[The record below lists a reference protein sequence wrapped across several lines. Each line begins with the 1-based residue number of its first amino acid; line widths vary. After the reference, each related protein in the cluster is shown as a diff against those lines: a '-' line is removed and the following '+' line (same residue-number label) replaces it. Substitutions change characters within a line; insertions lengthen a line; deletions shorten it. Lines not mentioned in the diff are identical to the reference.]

1 MTSIAPYRGEF
12 EMWLKM
18 GDTAFR
24 FPVLPSSFNMGNS
37 SIIETSNIVN
47 LGEVAVFGGNQLKTI
62 SISSFFPSKR
72 YHFCTYN
79 TFPQPYKCAGMI
91 EDWRASGKQVR
102 LIVTGTSINLL
113 ALIESFEY
121 GERAGTRDVEF
132 TLTLKE
138 YKPITI
144 KTIPPATNTP
154 EPAPR
159 PVDTSDNTNKQ
170 KTHKVKKGDCLWDIA
185 KKYYGKGSLY
195 PKIKEA
201 NKSKYPSL
209 AKNNIIYTYMEL
221 IIP

>member
-1 MTSIAPYRGEF
+1 MTSIAPYKGEF
-12 EMWLKM
+12 QMWLKM
-18 GDTAFR
+18 GDKAFR
-24 FPVLPSSFNMGNS
+24 FPVLPSSFDLDNS
-37 SIIETSNIVN
+37 SIIETSKIVN

-72 YHFCTYN
+72 YDFCTYN

-102 LIVTGTSINLL
+102 LIVTGTSINLP

-144 KTIPPATNTP
+144 KTTPPNTTTP
-154 EPAPR
+154 EPTPR
-159 PVDTSDNTNKQ
+159 PVDTPTTNKQ
-170 KTHKVKKGDCLWDIA
+170 KTHKVVRGDCLWDIA

>member
-1 MTSIAPYRGEF
+1 
-12 EMWLKM
+12 MWLKA
-18 GDTAFR
+18 DDKVFK
-24 FPVLPSSFNMGNS
+24 FPVLPSSFDLDNS

-47 LGEVAVFGGNQLKTI
+47 LGQVAMYGGNALKTI
-62 SISSFFPSKR
+62 SISSFFPSKE
-72 YHFCTYN
+72 YQFCTYRG
-79 TFPQPYKCAGMI
+79 FPQPYECVKMI
-91 EDWRASGKQVR
+91 EEWRSTGKQIR
-102 LIVTGTSINLL
+102 LIITSTPINMPV
-113 ALIESFEY
+113 LIESFEW

-144 KTIPPATNTP
+144 KTTPPTTTTP
-154 EPAPR
+154 EPTPR
-159 PVDTSDNTNKQ
+159 PVDTPTTNTQ
-170 KTHKVKKGDCLWDIA
+170 KTHKVVKGDCLWDIA

>member
-170 KTHKVKKGDCLWDIA
+170 KTHKVVKGDCLWDIA

>member
-1 MTSIAPYRGEF
+1 MNTIMHI
-12 EMWLKM
+12 EMWLKA
-18 GDTAFR
+18 DDKVFK
-24 FPVLPSSFNMGNS
+24 FPVLPSSFDLDNS

-47 LGEVAVFGGNQLKTI
+47 LGQVAMYGGNALKTI
-62 SISSFFPSKR
+62 SISSFFPSKE
-72 YHFCTYN
+72 YQFCTYYG
-79 TFPQPYKCAGMI
+79 FPQPYECVKMI
-91 EDWRASGKQVR
+91 EEWRAAGKQIR
-102 LIVTGTSINLL
+102 LIITSTPINMPV
-113 ALIESFEY
+113 LIESFEW

-144 KTIPPATNTP
+144 KTTPPTTTKP
-154 EPAPR
+154 EPTPR
-159 PVDTSDNTNKQ
+159 PVDKPTTNTQ

-201 NKSKYPSL
+201 NKSKYPAL

>member
-1 MTSIAPYRGEF
+1 MTSMNIIMHI
-12 EMWLKM
+12 EMWLKA
-18 GDTAFR
+18 DDKVFK
-24 FPVLPSSFNMGNS
+24 FPVLPSSFDLDNS

-47 LGEVAVFGGNQLKTI
+47 LGQVAMYGGNALKTI
-62 SISSFFPSKR
+62 SISSFFPSKE
-72 YHFCTYN
+72 YQFCTYYG
-79 TFPQPYKCAGMI
+79 FPQPYECVKMI
-91 EDWRASGKQVR
+91 EEWRAAGKQIR
-102 LIVTGTSINLL
+102 LIITSTPINMPV
-113 ALIESFEY
+113 LIESFEW

-144 KTIPPATNTP
+144 KTTPPTTTKP
-154 EPAPR
+154 EPTPR
-159 PVDTSDNTNKQ
+159 PVDTPTTNKQ
-170 KTHKVKKGDCLWDIA
+170 KTHKVVKGDCLWNIA

>member
-1 MTSIAPYRGEF
+1 MTSMNIIMHI
-12 EMWLKM
+12 EMWLKA
-18 GDTAFR
+18 DDKVFK
-24 FPVLPSSFNMGNS
+24 FPVLPSSFDLDNS

-47 LGEVAVFGGNQLKTI
+47 LGQVAMYGGNALKTI
-62 SISSFFPSKR
+62 SISSFFPSKE
-72 YHFCTYN
+72 YQFCTYYG
-79 TFPQPYKCAGMI
+79 FPQPYECVKMI
-91 EDWRASGKQVR
+91 EEWRAAGKQIR
-102 LIVTGTSINLL
+102 LIITSTPINMPV
-113 ALIESFEY
+113 LIESFEW

-144 KTIPPATNTP
+144 KTTPPNTTTP
-154 EPAPR
+154 EPTPR
-159 PVDTSDNTNKQ
+159 PVDTPTTNTQ
-170 KTHKVKKGDCLWDIA
+170 KTHKVVKGDCLWDIA

-209 AKNNIIYTYMEL
+209 AKNKIIYTYMEL

>member
-1 MTSIAPYRGEF
+1 MNTIMHI
-12 EMWLKM
+12 EMWLKA
-18 GDTAFR
+18 DDKVFK
-24 FPVLPSSFNMGNS
+24 FPVLPSSFDLDNS

-47 LGEVAVFGGNQLKTI
+47 LGQVAMYGGNALKTI
-62 SISSFFPSKR
+62 SISSFFPSKE
-72 YHFCTYN
+72 YQFCTYYG
-79 TFPQPYKCAGMI
+79 FPQPYECVKMI
-91 EDWRASGKQVR
+91 EEWRAAGKQIR
-102 LIVTGTSINLL
+102 LIITSTPINMPV
-113 ALIESFEY
+113 LIESFEW

-144 KTIPPATNTP
+144 KTTPPTTTTP
-154 EPAPR
+154 EPTPR
-159 PVDTSDNTNKQ
+159 PVDKPTTNKQ

>member
-1 MTSIAPYRGEF
+1 MTSMNIIMHI
-12 EMWLKM
+12 EMWLKA
-18 GDTAFR
+18 DDKVFK
-24 FPVLPSSFNMGNS
+24 FPVLPSSFDLDNS

-47 LGEVAVFGGNQLKTI
+47 LGQVAMYGGNALKTI
-62 SISSFFPSKR
+62 SISSFFPSKE
-72 YHFCTYN
+72 YQFCTYYG
-79 TFPQPYKCAGMI
+79 FPQPYECVKMI
-91 EDWRASGKQVR
+91 EEWRAAGKQIR
-102 LIVTGTSINLL
+102 LIITSTPINMPV
-113 ALIESFEY
+113 LIESFEW

-144 KTIPPATNTP
+144 KTTPPTTTTP
-154 EPAPR
+154 EPTPR
-159 PVDTSDNTNKQ
+159 PVDTPTTNKQ
-170 KTHKVKKGDCLWDIA
+170 KTHKVVRGDCLWDIA

>member
-1 MTSIAPYRGEF
+1 MTSINIIMHI
-12 EMWLKM
+12 EMWLKA
-18 GDTAFR
+18 DDKVFK
-24 FPVLPSSFNMGNS
+24 FPVLPSSFDLDNS

-47 LGEVAVFGGNQLKTI
+47 LGQVAMYGGNALKTI
-62 SISSFFPSKR
+62 SISSFFPSKE
-72 YHFCTYN
+72 YQFCTYRG
-79 TFPQPYKCAGMI
+79 FPQPYECVKMI
-91 EDWRASGKQVR
+91 EEWRSTGKQIR
-102 LIVTGTSINLL
+102 LIITSTPINMPV
-113 ALIESFEY
+113 LIESFEW

-144 KTIPPATNTP
+144 KTTPPTTTTP
-154 EPAPR
+154 EPTPR
-159 PVDTSDNTNKQ
+159 PVDTPTTNTQ
-170 KTHKVKKGDCLWDIA
+170 KTHKVVKGDCLWDIA

>member
-1 MTSIAPYRGEF
+1 MTSIAPYKGEF
-12 EMWLKM
+12 QMWLKM
-18 GDTAFR
+18 GDKAFR
-24 FPVLPSSFNMGNS
+24 FPVLPSSFDLGNS
-37 SIIETSNIVN
+37 SIIETSKIVN

-72 YHFCTYN
+72 YDFCTYN

-102 LIVTGTSINLL
+102 LIVTGTSINLP

-138 YKPITI
+138 YKPIVI
-144 KTIPPATNTP
+144 KTIPPTTTTP
-154 EPAPR
+154 EPTPR
-159 PVDTSDNTNKQ
+159 PVDTPTTNTQ
-170 KTHKVKKGDCLWDIA
+170 KTHKVVKGDCLWDIA